1 MGGHPSWRGTGRGT
15 SRLAISGLVLLV
27 GACAVGPDY
36 RRPPAPIPVAYK
48 EAAAKDGWLVA
59 RPADAFD
66 RGAWWAVYDD
76 PVLDSLER
84 QVDISNQN
92 LKAAQA
98 NFRQAEAI
106 VAQAR
111 AGFFP
116 TATVNAQA
124 QRSRGSGTLGRGP
137 SGPGSIANLFS
148 ISGAASWIPD
158 LWGKVERTV
167 ESDVANAQANAADVA
182 SARLAVQGQLAVDY
196 LQLRIADELKRL
208 LDAAATAYAE
218 SLRITQNQYNAGI
231 VAASDVAQARTQL
244 ESTRAQA
251 IATGVLR
258 SQVEHAIAVLIGK
271 PPADLT
277 IAAVATVP
285 PIPIIPPGLPSELL
299 ERRPDIAGAER
310 RMAAA
315 NAQIGVAEAAFFPT
329 ITLSASTDSE
339 SEKIGKLLSKAS
351 RTWAFGSTLA
361 ETIFDAGARHAVV
374 EQNRALLEAA
384 IADYR
389 QTVLTGFQQIE
400 DELAALRIL
409 ANQAAAEDLAV
420 ASSRQ
425 AEQIIFNQYKAGTV
439 AYTNV
444 VVAQTA
450 ALANAETAL
459 NIRQSRL
466 LASAAL
472 IQALGGGWDASQLP
486 SRDIIEADVPLNFSP
501 LPPSDALSSFWDSLP
516 KLW

>member
-1 MGGHPSWRGTGRGT
+1 MAMGGRSSRRGTGKGT
-15 SRLAISGLVLLV
+15 SRLVISGLALLV

-36 RRPPAPIPVAYK
+36 RRPPAPVPVAYK

-59 RPADAFD
+59 RPADVFD
-66 RGAWWAVYDD
+66 RGAWWTVYDD

-92 LKAAQA
+92 LKAAA
-98 NFRQAEAI
+98 ARFRQAEAI
-106 VAQAR
+106 VAEAR

-116 TATVNAQA
+116 TATINAQA
-124 QRSRGSGTLGRGP
+124 QRSRSSGTLGRGP
-137 SGPGSIANLFS
+137 GGPGSIANFFS
-148 ISGAASWIPD
+148 ASAAASWIPD

-167 ESDVANAQANAADVA
+167 ESDVANAQASAADVA

-218 SLRITQNQYNAGI
+218 SLRITQNQYNAG
-231 VAASDVAQARTQL
+231 VAAASDVAQARTQY

-271 PPADLT
+271 PPAELT
-277 IAAVATVP
+277 IAAVPTVP

-299 ERRPDIAGAER
+299 ERRPDIAAGER

-329 ITLSASTDSE
+329 ITLNASSGSAAE
-339 SEKIGKLLSKAS
+339 QIGKLVSAAS

-374 EQNRALLEAA
+374 EQNRALRLLE
-384 IADYR
+384 IADH
-389 QTVLTGFQQIE
+389 IE
-400 DELAALRIL
+400 PDRRAIHKLVGRVPRRRPA
-409 ANQAAAEDLAV
+409 
-420 ASSRQ
+420 
-425 AEQIIFNQYKAGTV
+425 
-439 AYTNV
+439 
-444 VVAQTA
+444 
-450 ALANAETAL
+450 
-459 NIRQSRL
+459 L
-466 LASAAL
+466 LAGRSPARTGSKCRGARRFGRPAHRYHSAAL
-472 IQALGGGWDASQLP
+472 QCPHPRARIRRRIVDRA
-486 SRDIIEADVPLNFSP
+486 
-501 LPPSDALSSFWDSLP
+501 
-516 KLW
+516 